1 MIGDDDRPIA
11 SRSGANAAG
20 CDIKS
25 LDAEETERWVESL
38 GLDRYR
44 GRQIRQWLFKRL
56 EVDFDRMHTLPR
68 SARKLL
74 EQSAFITDLKLL
86 STATS
91 GDTTRKFLFELA
103 DGHTIETVLIPER
116 DHLTVCISSQ
126 VGCAMGCRFCLTATQ
141 GLIRNLAP
149 SEIIDQVIQVKR
161 MLENPDRLT
170 NIVLMGMGEPLA
182 NYGAVTRAVKNI
194 LSTDGLDFS
203 HRRVTLSTCGLVP
216 GMVQLGA
223 DLTVNLAVSLNAAN
237 DETRSY
243 LMPVNK
249 IHPIGKLLAA
259 CRSFPLPNRRMITF
273 EYILI
278 DGINDSDR
286 DALQLSRILSGIRA
300 KINLIALNPHP
311 GSPMAPPPLE
321 RILSFQQILIDNN
334 YTAVI
339 RKSKGRDILAACG
352 QLKSS
357 FDRGSVEGSV
367 LDKKPSLE

>member
-1 MIGDDDRPIA
+1 MTGDDDRPIA
-11 SRSGANAAG
+11 SRFGANAAR

-38 GLDRYR
+38 GLERYR

-56 EVDFDRMHTLPR
+56 AVDFDRMHTLPR

-74 EQSAFITDLKLL
+74 EESAFITDLKLL

-91 GDTTRKFLFELA
+91 GDTTRKFLFRLA

-161 MLENPDRLT
+161 ILENPDRLT

-182 NYGAVTRAVKNI
+182 NYAAVTSAVKNM
-194 LSTDGLDFS
+194 LSADGLDFS

-216 GMVQLGA
+216 GMIQLGT
-223 DLTVNLAVSLNAAN
+223 DLTVNLAVSLNAAD

-249 IHPIGKLLAA
+249 IHPLGKLLAA

-286 DALQLSRILSGIRA
+286 DALELSRILSGIRA

-311 GSPMAPPPLE
+311 GSQMAPPPLE
-321 RILSFQQILIDNN
+321 RTLSFQQILIDNN

-352 QLKSS
+352 QLKSA
-357 FDRGSVEGSV
+357 FDRGSAEGV
-367 LDKKPSLE
+367 LDKRSSLE